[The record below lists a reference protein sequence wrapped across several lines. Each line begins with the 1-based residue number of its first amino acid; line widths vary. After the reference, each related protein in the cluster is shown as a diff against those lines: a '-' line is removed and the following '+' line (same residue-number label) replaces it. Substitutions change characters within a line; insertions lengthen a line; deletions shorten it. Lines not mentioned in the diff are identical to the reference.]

1 VSIRQ
6 QILLSLAVLALFG
19 LLLVIVFGDQGVADL
34 KSIRLQKARIL
45 EENERVIRENQ
56 ALYRTIERLENDL
69 GYIENVARQDLG
81 MIGKDEWV
89 FKRKK
94 GGKSKDD

>member
-1 VSIRQ
+1 MSIRQ